1 MMTGRFIRPL
11 SPAAKQRAWMR
22 AQAFVES
29 QAMDGRSG
37 LDDAITAKAAVCRN
51 ETAFM
56 DERKKSFV
64 RSKAM
69 DGRGRVDDRPI
80 HTPAQPRNETASVDA
95 SKNNGVG
102 L

>member
-1 MMTGRFIRPL
+1 
-11 SPAAKQRAWMR
+11 MR

-56 DERKKSFV
+56 DEC
-64 RSKAM
+64 
-69 DGRGRVDDRPI
+69 
-80 HTPAQPRNETASVDA
+80 
-95 SKNNGVG
+95 KNNGVG

>member
-1 MMTGRFIRPL
+1 MAGVELMTGRFIRPL
-11 SPAAKQRAWMR
+11 SPATKQRAWMR

-56 DERKKSFV
+56 DEC
-64 RSKAM
+64 
-69 DGRGRVDDRPI
+69 
-80 HTPAQPRNETASVDA
+80 
-95 SKNNGVG
+95 KNNGVG